1 MHEGCQPARPQR
13 CAQGP
18 RWGWLA
24 SLGRLSR
31 HHLAQSH
38 PPHHTVWQIDVAEA
52 LGDRNTG
59 LRQDMQG
66 LSDAAQ
72 N

>member
-1 MHEGCQPARPQR
+1 M
-13 CAQGP
+13 
-18 RWGWLA
+18 A

-38 PPHHTVWQIDVAEA
+38 PHITVWQIDVTEA

-66 LSDAAQ
+66 LSDAAK